1 MSIVLWVMVLIV
13 EGGVTGRPVHHARRL
28 SVHHVAHRR
37 VGTVRPARTC
47 GQWRKYYTLLR
58 LDHCPLIGWAVLEK
72 LVGSLRVASIRIRSR
87 LRDRTMFRAN
97 VVKIVKKRSWQI
109 RRRVRFGKFLF
120 LRRLL
125 RRVNIVLLKNYIS
138 ERYIRQVQDRIELNF
153 ENTITDLNV
162 FFVIF
167 V

>member
-72 LVGSLRVASIRIRSR
+72 LVGSLRVASVRIRSR

-109 RRRVRFGKFLF
+109 RRCVRFGKVLF
-120 LRRLL
+120 LRRL
-125 RRVNIVLLKNYIS
+125 NAKGKYNS
-138 ERYIRQVQDRIELNF
+138 F
-153 ENTITDLNV
+153 EKLYFWTIYKASSSR
-162 FFVIF
+162 
-167 V
+167 

>member
-13 EGGVTGRPVHHARRL
+13 EGGVTGRPVHHA
-28 SVHHVAHRR
+28 HVAHRR

-72 LVGSLRVASIRIRSR
+72 LVGSLRVASVRIRSR

-109 RRRVRFGKFLF
+109 RRCVRFGKVLF

-125 RRVNIVLLKNYIS
+125 RRVNIVFLKNYIS